1 MKKQQIYFNQ
11 RKRSGTFKIRWQ
23 LIMLTVFTVHF
34 VSCSVH
40 NQTNK
45 DDYYAIPNKFSAKFY
60 DRLDTI
66 PNHYSN
72 IVITRSLVKE
82 LTGNEIIDYSKPIQI
97 NINNDEL
104 YLSFHNIFGNKYV
117 FNFHGKLRKNKFVF
131 YTNYETISFP
141 IIFITKKAT
150 RYSIFIRNNKEITF
164 ENYHTSEGMVLM
176 FGAGNS
182 SESYYKFKLLP
193 NE

>member
-23 LIMLTVFTVHF
+23 LIMLTVFIVHF

-45 DDYYAIPNKFSAKFY
+45 DDYYAIPNKFTAKFY

-66 PNHYSN
+66 PNYYSN

-182 SESYYKFKLLP
+182 SES
-193 NE
+193 